1 MTPKVVNSL
10 GRFFW
15 HFFWQW
21 RAVLVATP
29 SVAGLV
35 ILLRFLGWLQ
45 GWEWAAFDQ
54 YMRSRPLEP
63 VDERVVIVGLDESD
77 LQSLGSAVVSDQVY
91 ADLLE
96 KLRSQSPRAIG
107 FDVYR
112 DLPVEPGHDALTAIF
127 ETTPQIVGIQKVV
140 GDDAL
145 NTVAPPPALAAKG
158 QVGANDLVVDADNT
172 VRRGF
177 VSVQD
182 AQGNTVYSLSLYLAL
197 LYLDADGI
205 GPETLENDA
214 WRLGEATF
222 SPFLSNDGGYVRTD
236 AAGYQQLINYRGPQR
251 TFETVSFSDVLNNRI
266 PSDWASDRVV
276 LIGAVSESFND
287 TFYTPY
293 RSGLLS
299 LPTKTSGVEIH
310 ANLTSQ
316 FISAAIDQRAMFHSW
331 SEPMEWLWIVGW
343 AGVGSTMVWLCS
355 PTGPQLKRRW
365 QRIGMIASSVV
376 VLFGS
381 TYIPFLYGWW
391 LPIAPACL
399 AAVGAAT
406 VVTTYLA
413 YTASDIRRTFGR
425 YLSDEIVTALLESPE
440 GQKLGGERREI
451 TILTSD
457 LRGFT
462 ATSERLP
469 PETVIKVLNFYLG
482 HMADVITRYNGTID
496 EFMGD
501 GILILFGAPVRRED
515 DAQRAVACAVDMQLA
530 MTAVNETIQSWGL
543 APLEMGI
550 GIHTGEVVVGNIGSE
565 KRTKYGIVGS
575 PVNLTYRI
583 ESFTTGGQILIS
595 TETRSAAGDMVQIG
609 GEQQV
614 KPKGVAEPITIYD
627 VQGVSAPY
635 HIALLKEEENF
646 FPLKQA
652 IPVLF
657 NVLEGKTVS
666 DTLLT
671 GQLIELS
678 EKGALLQMS
687 AVVPAALSAL
697 NNLKLN
703 FLQADVSGVERV
715 SEDIYAKVIEQKDIA
730 LVNVEQKLEDVQGVS
745 SQAVPSQG
753 FFRLRFTAK
762 PPAIASQLDQLYRSI
777 SIAAAS

>member
-1 MTPKVVNSL
+1 MTPKVLNSL

-15 HFFWQW
+15 QW
-21 RAVLVATP
+21 RGVLIATP

-35 ILLRFLGWLQ
+35 ILLRFFGLLQ
-45 GWEWAAFDQ
+45 SWEWAAFDQ
-54 YMRSRPLEP
+54 YMRSRPVEP

-77 LQSLGSAVVSDQVY
+77 LREIGSAVVSDQVY
-91 ADLLE
+91 VELLE

-112 DLPVEPGHDALTAIF
+112 DLPVEPGYEALTKIF
-127 ETTPQIVGIQKVV
+127 ETTPEIVGIQKVV
-140 GDDAL
+140 GEAGL

-182 AQGNTVYSLSLYLAL
+182 EQGNTVYSLSLYLAL
-197 LYLDADGI
+197 LYLEAEGI
-205 GPETLENDA
+205 GPEMLEGAA
-214 WRLGEATF
+214 WQLGEGTF

-236 AAGYQQLINYRGPQR
+236 AAGYQLLINYRGPQR
-251 TFETVSFSDVLNNRI
+251 TFETVSFSDVLNDRLPPN
-266 PSDWASDRVV
+266 WASDRVV

-293 RSGLLS
+293 RSNLLS
-299 LPTKTSGVEIH
+299 LPTKTAGVEIH

-316 FISAAIDQRAMFHSW
+316 FISAAIDSRAMIHSW
-331 SEPMEWLWIVGW
+331 SEPVEWLWILSW
-343 AGVGSTMVWLCS
+343 AGVGSALVWLCS
-355 PTGPQLKRRW
+355 PTGPQLKRPW
-365 QRIGMIASSVV
+365 QRVGMIVSAVIT
-376 VLFGS
+376 LFAS
-381 TYIPFLYGWW
+381 TYVPFLYGWW
-391 LPIAPACL
+391 LPIVPAAL
-399 AAVGAAT
+399 AAVTAAT
-406 VVTTYLA
+406 VVTAYLA
-413 YTASDIRRTFGR
+413 HTASDIRRTFGR
-425 YLSDEIVTALLESPE
+425 YLSDEIVTALLEDPE

-482 HMADVITRYNGTID
+482 HMADVITCYNGTID

-501 GILILFGAPVRRED
+501 GILILFGAPVFRED

-530 MTAVNETIQSWGL
+530 MTAVNKTMAEWGL
-543 APLEMGI
+543 AALEMGI

-595 TETRSAAGDMVQIG
+595 AETLAAAGESVQLG

-614 KPKGVAEPITIYD
+614 KPKGVARPITIYD
-627 VQGVSAPY
+627 VQGMGDPY
-635 HIALLKEEENF
+635 NVALLKEEETF
-646 FPLKQA
+646 FPLERA

-678 EKGALLQMS
+678 EKGAVLQMS
-687 AVVPAALSAL
+687 ALVPGAIDAL

-703 FLQADVSGVERV
+703 FLQADASGVEGV
-715 SEDIYAKVIEQKDIA
+715 SEDVYAKVIEQKDQQA
-730 LVNVEQKLEDVQGVS
+730 EGVS
-745 SQAVPSQG
+745 TQG
-753 FFRLRFTAK
+753 IFYLRFTAK
-762 PPAIASQLDQLYRSI
+762 PPAIATQLDCLYQSI
-777 SIAAAS
+777 SNRSASDL